1 MAVVQQ
7 AMQGYHY
14 VFDELSDSRTKD
26 WWLVS
31 GPGPLLTIL
40 ATYLY
45 FCTKAGPRYMKD
57 KKPYNLKQVV
67 MVYNICQIILSMFLS
82 VIGITF
88 FLTEKYENKCY
99 SVDYSESPRAML
111 WATGAWWFFFAK
123 ITELMDTVFFVLR
136 KKDRQISFLHLYH
149 HTVMP
154 IVGWMGVKYAAG
166 GQAIAEGCINA
177 FIHVVMYTYYLISG
191 LGPEYQKYLWW
202 KKHLTTMQLGERSRV
217 RFPPSSAYKCPKGL
231 FSYGEDPRTKEWFL
245 IAKPYQTLAVLGLY
259 LMFVLEW
266 GPKFMKNRQPFNLDK
281 VLIAYNSFQVLA
293 CAYVFIRSLQVAWLW
308 DYKWICEPVDYSNS
322 PQAMEIANICYYY
335 FSLKIIDL
343 LDTVFF
349 VLRKKNNQV
358 SFLHIY
364 HHTGMCLL
372 VWGAVT
378 YLPGGHG
385 TLIGVINSFVHVVM
399 YAYYLLSVVMPSVK
413 NSLRVKKHVTQLQ
426 ILQFFWCVVH
436 MAIIV
441 FKSDCAYPRWT
452 SAMFLPQNL
461 FMLVLFVD
469 FYIKTYIIKP
479 RQQMKANLETT
490 TVDQNNNNLPKN
502 GAVKAANGMNKM
514 NGLNEE
520 KIYVKNDLNKAVNE
534 NGNNGTPYNGFC
546 GNVNIFEN
554 GTEKSNC
561 GNGNCRVNCHKNFK
575 GE

>member
-1 MAVVQQ
+1 MA
-7 AMQGYHY
+7 AIIDLLWQGYKR
-14 VFDELSDSRTKD
+14 VFQEL
-26 WWLVS
+26 
-31 GPGPLLTIL
+31 P
-40 ATYLY
+40 
-45 FCTKAGPRYMKD
+45 
-57 KKPYNLKQVV
+57 
-67 MVYNICQIILSMFLS
+67 
-82 VIGITF
+82 
-88 FLTEKYENKCY
+88 
-99 SVDYSESPRAML
+99 
-111 WATGAWWFFFAK
+111 
-123 ITELMDTVFFVLR
+123 
-136 KKDRQISFLHLYH
+136 
-149 HTVMP
+149 
-154 IVGWMGVKYAAG
+154 
-166 GQAIAEGCINA
+166 
-177 FIHVVMYTYYLISG
+177 
-191 LGPEYQKYLWW
+191 
-202 KKHLTTMQLGERSRV
+202 
-217 RFPPSSAYKCPKGL
+217 
-231 FSYGEDPRTKEWFL
+231 DPRTRDWFL
-245 IAKPYQTLAVLGLY
+245 IAKPYQTLAILGLY

-266 GPKFMKNRQPFNLDK
+266 GPKFMKNRQPYNLDK
-281 VLIAYNSFQVLA
+281 ILIVYNSFQVVA
-293 CAYVFIRSLQVAWLW
+293 CAYVFIRALQVAWLW
-308 DYKWICEPVDYSNS
+308 DYKWICEPVDFSNS
-322 PQAMEIANICYYY
+322 PQGLEIARICYYY

-364 HHTGMCLL
+364 HHTGMCMLI
-372 VWGAVT
+372 WGAVT

-479 RQQMKANLETT
+479 RQQKKAQLETAAI
-490 TVDQNNNNLPKN
+490 VDQNNNDLPKN
-502 GAVKAANGMNKM
+502 GNLKAANSLK
-514 NGLNEE
+514 NGKEISNE
-520 KIYVKNDLNKAVNE
+520 KTYVKNDLNKAVN
-534 NGNNGTPYNGFC
+534 GNGTSYNGFT

-554 GTEKSNC
+554 GNEKSNC
-561 GNGNCRVNCHKNFK
+561 GNCRANCHKHFK